1 MIKGATSY
9 KDTKFGIIPRSKLV
23 KLEIEGTKK
32 GLEFIYDII
41 KHEGGDLI
49 TPKLVCELHKVS
61 FGWIFPDWA
70 GRYRTVQVTYSGK
83 EAPQYFQIPEL
94 MENLCQDLTE
104 RLKHIPS
111 KNAENYIIEVVEL
124 LAWFQHRF
132 VYIHPFKDYNGR
144 IARMLTILILLRFN
158 LPPIEL
164 EAKTKNDRII
174 YIRALQKAD
183 AGDYFLLEDLI
194 SKGLMEIMG
203 KI

>member
-9 KDTKFGIIPRSKLV
+9 KNTKFGIIPRTKLV

-32 GLEFIYDII
+32 GLEFIYNIV
-41 KHEGGDLI
+41 KYEGVGLI
-49 TPKLVCELHKVS
+49 TPEFICNLHKVS

-70 GRYRTVQVTYSGK
+70 GRYRVIQVTYSGK
-83 EAPQYFQIPEL
+83 EAPQYFQVPGLIQ
-94 MENLCQDLTE
+94 NLCEDLKE

-111 KNAENYIIEVVEL
+111 KNAENYITEVVKL

-144 IARMLTILILLRFN
+144 IARVLTILLLLRFN

-164 EAKTKNDRII
+164 EAKTKNDRKI

-183 AGDYFLLEDLI
+183 EGNYSLLEDLI
-194 SKGLMEIMG
+194 SKGLMEVMR